1 MASYNCNSPS
11 EPAKME
17 QIIPEFFAKCLHII
31 LESRCPYASSRSYS
45 VDQSISSPCS
55 SSSSSSSIRLRDKCF
70 NLALR
75 DCPAALENIEFYRQ
89 SNLESV
95 IVDVI
100 LVQRRN
106 EWDPNEFGFENKS
119 EIIIERWVVQYAS
132 RNSGRRSNSI
142 TLSKKLILLL
152 RSLYVTI
159 RLLPAYKLFRELNSS
174 GQIRS
179 FQLGHRVCC
188 FVEPF
193 THREEA
199 EMQPFVFT
207 PVDTSFGRLSISV
220 FYKSSASDANFELSS
235 PITPHLIP
243 DYVGSPMADPLKR
256 FPSVPVPQYSP
267 SSSSSPFGRRHSW
280 SYDQYRSSPPSSFP
294 SPSPS
299 ESRFSFSKPSSHGL
313 PPMSLPRNLPAMLQ
327 DRTGNTGFD
336 GYWPSS
342 PMFSVSSSPSQ
353 PGYVRGS
360 QISENFLRSESA
372 PLCIPASKLANT
384 PCLSPKKNL
393 PPSHLKVR
401 PSISMPDR
409 GSGVIQIG
417 PTVEKLFTDSGRLS
431 GARISSNS
439 SAQKSVSRN
448 SSRLSYQDDYD
459 DSSFCG
465 PFVLDDDE
473 LMDPRSRPGSYD
485 QTGHMWY
492 PHEPGGLFRIRR
504 TQDATVGALHHMLM
518 KAPPLHRQ
526 HLTESTN
533 LSVNPNQ
540 IFEQPGFQLTAGSS
554 LILVSKTTADA
565 LEELRGYREMKDLLL
580 RQGGRSAT

>member
-1 MASYNCNSPS
+1 MD
-11 EPAKME
+11 
-17 QIIPEFFAKCLHII
+17 QIIPEFFTKCLHII
-31 LESRCPYASSRSYS
+31 LESRCPYVSSRSYS
-45 VDQSISSPCS
+45 GDQSMSSPCS
-55 SSSSSSSIRLRDKCF
+55 SSSSSSSIRLRDKRF

-75 DCPAALENIEFYRQ
+75 DCPAALENIEFCRQ

-100 LVQRRN
+100 LGQRRN

-119 EIIIERWVVQYAS
+119 ENIIERWVVQYAS
-132 RNSGRRSNSI
+132 RNTSRDSGRRSNST

-159 RLLPAYKLFRELNSS
+159 RLLPAYKLFRKLNSS

-179 FQLGHRVCC
+179 YQLGHRVSS

-193 THREEA
+193 THREEV

-207 PVDTSFGRLSISV
+207 PVDTSFGRLSILV
-220 FYKSSASDANFELSS
+220 FYKSSVSDANSEPSS

-280 SYDQYRSSPPSSFP
+280 SYDQYRPSPPSSFP

-299 ESRFSFSKPSSHGL
+299 ESRFSVSKPSSHGL

-327 DRTGNTGFD
+327 DRTRNAGFD

-342 PMFSVSSSPSQ
+342 PTFSVSSSPSQ

-360 QISENFLRSESA
+360 QISETLLRSESA
-372 PLCIPASKLANT
+372 PLCIPASKLADT

-393 PPSHLKVR
+393 PPSPLKVR

-409 GSGVIQIG
+409 SSGLIQTG
-417 PTVEKLFTDSGRLS
+417 PSVEKVKFRMSVEYFFFWASHMDIYTHNPCTRF
-431 GARISSNS
+431 S
-439 SAQKSVSRN
+439 SAN
-448 SSRLSYQDDYD
+448 
-459 DSSFCG
+459 
-465 PFVLDDDE
+465 
-473 LMDPRSRPGSYD
+473 
-485 QTGHMWY
+485 
-492 PHEPGGLFRIRR
+492 
-504 TQDATVGALHHMLM
+504 
-518 KAPPLHRQ
+518 
-526 HLTESTN
+526 
-533 LSVNPNQ
+533 
-540 IFEQPGFQLTAGSS
+540 
-554 LILVSKTTADA
+554 
-565 LEELRGYREMKDLLL
+565 
-580 RQGGRSAT
+580 